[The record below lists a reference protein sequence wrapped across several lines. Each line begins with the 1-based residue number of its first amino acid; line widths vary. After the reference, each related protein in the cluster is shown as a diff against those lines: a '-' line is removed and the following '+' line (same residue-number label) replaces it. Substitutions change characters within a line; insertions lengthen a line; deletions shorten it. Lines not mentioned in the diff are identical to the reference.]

1 MVIVNG
7 DEINLEV
14 KSSINQTIESKEIN
28 LEVTGA
34 TGATGVKGDKGDAGE
49 QGAQGV
55 PGTPAPERKILIF
68 SYAYLGGKIFI
79 DTEIISN
86 TFDQTPTFSV
96 VGDGKLN
103 LAFSNIQNK
112 YPVWQI
118 LNRGLGELIKGQII
132 HGGDSLQCIHDPDF
146 EQGHFMV
153 YVEFFEIPTTVISN
167 M

>member
-7 DEINLEV
+7 DEINLGV

-68 SYAYLGGKIFI
+68 SYSYLGEMVFI
-79 DTEIISN
+79 DINIETN
-86 TFDQTPTFSV
+86 TFQTPLSITPL
-96 VGDGKLN
+96 KL
-103 LAFSNIQNK
+103 S
-112 YPVWQI
+112 
-118 LNRGLGELIKGQII
+118 LIHI
-132 HGGDSLQCIHDPDF
+132 S
-146 EQGHFMV
+146 E
-153 YVEFFEIPTTVISN
+153 PTRPY
-167 M
+167 

>member
-1 MVIVNG
+1 MSVIING
-7 DEINLEV
+7 GEINIEV
-14 KSSINQTIESKEIN
+14 KSSINI
-28 LEVTGA
+28 EVTGA
-34 TGATGVKGDKGDAGE
+34 RGETGAAG
-49 QGAQGV
+49 A
-55 PGTPAPERKILIF
+55 PAPERKILIF
-68 SYAYLGGKIFI
+68 SYAFLGGQVFI
-79 DTEIISN
+79 DTEIVSN
-86 TFDQTPTFSV
+86 TFGETPTFSV

-118 LNRGLGELIKGQII
+118 LNRQLGEFTKGNII
-132 HGGDSLQCIHDPDF
+132 HGGDSLQCIHDTDL

>member
-28 LEVTGA
+28 IEVTGA
-34 TGATGVKGDKGDAGE
+34 RGETGDAG
-49 QGAQGV
+49 A
-55 PGTPAPERKILIF
+55 PAPERKILIF
-68 SYAYLGGKIFI
+68 SYTFLGGQVFI

-86 TFDQTPTFSV
+86 TFGQTPEFSV
-96 VGDGKLN
+96 VADGKLR
-103 LAFSNIQNK
+103 LAFGNIQNK

-118 LNRGLGELIKGQII
+118 LNRGLGEFTKGEII
-132 HGGDSLQCIHDPDF
+132 HGDDSLYCIHDTDL
-146 EQGHFMV
+146 EQGYFMA

-167 M
+167 I

>member
-28 LEVTGA
+28 IEVTGA
-34 TGATGVKGDKGDAGE
+34 RGETGAAG
-49 QGAQGV
+49 A
-55 PGTPAPERKILIF
+55 PAPERKILIF
-68 SYAYLGGKIFI
+68 SYTFLGGQAFI
-79 DTEIISN
+79 DTEIVSN
-86 TFDQTPTFSV
+86 TFDQTPEFSCSE
-96 VGDGKLN
+96 DGKLR
-103 LAFSNIQNK
+103 LSFGNIQNK

-118 LNRGLGELIKGQII
+118 LNRGQGELIKGQII
-132 HGGDSLQCIHDPDF
+132 HGADSLYCIHDTDF

-167 M
+167 I

>member
-28 LEVTGA
+28 IEVTGA
-34 TGATGVKGDKGDAGE
+34 RGETGAAG
-49 QGAQGV
+49 A
-55 PGTPAPERKILIF
+55 PAPERKILIF

-79 DTEIISN
+79 DTEIVSN

-96 VGDGKLN
+96 VEAGKLI
-103 LAFSNIQNK
+103 LSFSNIQNK

-153 YVEFFEIPTTVISN
+153 YVEFFEIPTTVISY